1 MKIPFCP
8 LPLKRAKKASR
19 PFSGPAETLSKLG
32 NLKIQLEQA
41 KIPLTPLEYTSIS
54 LFSANFTAGMVT
66 AILIILTITRLE
78 ILKAISMSILIGIVV
93 FIAVFFYIKSYP
105 KLIVKRRV
113 AEIERGLLHA
123 LKHLLV
129 QLKAGVPLYDC
140 LVSIAKGNYG
150 AVSAEFGGMIEKVD
164 TGTPLEVALE
174 EISIKNPSQIF
185 RRSIWQISNGMKA
198 GSDIGNVLREI
209 ISNISQE
216 QVVAI
221 RRYGSQLN
229 PLTLVY
235 MMIAVIIPALGT
247 TFLFVFSSF
256 STLPISEFTFYGILA
271 GLAFM
276 QFIYLGIIKSRRP
289 NI

>member
-1 MKIPFCP
+1 MRIPFCP
-8 LPLKRAKKASR
+8 LPLKKAKIVSR
-19 PFSGPAETLSKLG
+19 RFVGPAETLVKLS
-32 NLKIQLEQA
+32 NLKIQIEQA
-41 KIPLTPLEYTSIS
+41 KVPLTAVEYMSIS
-54 LFSANFTAGMVT
+54 LFSATFMSVLTS
-66 AILIILTITRLE
+66 ILLIFLFATRMD
-78 ILKAISMSILIGIVV
+78 ILKSVSLGVLIGIVIFVGV
-93 FIAVFFYIKSYP
+93 FLYLKNYP
-105 KLIVKRRV
+105 KLIVKKRV
-113 AEIERGLLHA
+113 ADIERGLLHA

-129 QLKAGVPLYDC
+129 QIKSGVPLYDAII
-140 LVSIAKGNYG
+140 SIAKGNYG
-150 AVSAEFGGMIEKVD
+150 AVSKEFENMIEQVD
-164 TGTPLEVALE
+164 TGTSMEAALE

-185 RRSIWQISNGMKA
+185 RRSIWQISNGMKG
-198 GSDIGNVLREI
+198 GSDIGSVLREI

-256 STLPISEFTFYGILA
+256 SSLSVSEFTFYGILA
-271 GLAFM
+271 SLAVL
-276 QFIYLGIIKSRRP
+276 QFVYLGIIKSRRP